1 MVERPTRHHAEPARA
16 FGGEPDAHDSAV
28 VGVVLATDETRRFGA
43 VHQLDRTVVTQEKLV
58 GDITDGRV
66 VGSGMPSH
74 REQQLMLHRRH
85 PELRRLVLAPAQE
98 PAQRRAEG
106 QQALVVTIRRRRRAW
121 HRYIVPRYN
130 FAVNRRELLL
140 GGLAVLLGLAGGGAA
155 WVLVHLIGLL
165 TNLALLHRWAWK
177 MPTLAHY
184 HPDWSLVVV
193 AVAGAGVVS
202 LLARWSPII
211 RGHGI
216 PEAMEAVLTRESRV
230 SPRTAVAKPVSAAVA
245 IGTGGPF
252 GAEGPI
258 IVTGGALGSLIGQLI
273 RVSANERKILLACG
287 AAAGMSATF
296 GAPIA
301 AVILAVEL
309 LLFEFSIR
317 AVMPLVIAS
326 SVAAAM
332 HALLFSAGPIFHVPP
347 HKFEALDHL
356 PVFILLGVVCGIA
369 AAVICRGL
377 FKIEELYRRLPISP
391 AWHPLIGAVGF
402 ASIGL
407 LEPRVLGVGYDDINT
422 VLAAKLAIG
431 TLAVVLVA
439 KLAAWWVA
447 LGSGTSGGTLA
458 PLLLIGAALGGSLS
472 GVFSHLTNPSTS
484 ALAVVAMAATFGAA
498 ARAPFTSMVFAF
510 ELTRD
515 YRSIVPIM
523 LATAI
528 ADAVAR
534 RLVDHGLMTERLA
547 RRGLAV
553 PRDYLP
559 DIFRHTPVSSVMST
573 AVAVPQDAPLDE
585 VRVLAAQQSHAWY
598 PVVDEDNA
606 VTGVIARDRALGED
620 DGHPRVKDC
629 MDPVFSSVPP
639 TATLEDVLVRIV
651 DEEADLVTVVDSS
664 GHLAGVCTRTDLL
677 SARAR
682 QRDHEALA
690 PAPTRRWTS
699 IRLGRHAVERATPS
713 PGGRADEHTT
723 NT

>member
-1 MVERPTRHHAEPARA
+1 MLSAL
-16 FGGEPDAHDSAV
+16 AV
-28 VGVVLATDETRRFGA
+28 V
-43 VHQLDRTVVTQEKLV
+43 
-58 GDITDGRV
+58 
-66 VGSGMPSH
+66 
-74 REQQLMLHRRH
+74 
-85 PELRRLVLAPAQE
+85 
-98 PAQRRAEG
+98 
-106 QQALVVTIRRRRRAW
+106 
-121 HRYIVPRYN
+121 
-130 FAVNRRELLL
+130 
-140 GGLAVLLGLAGGGAA
+140 LGLAGGGAA
-155 WVLVHLIGLL
+155 WVLVHLIALL

-184 HPDWSLVVV
+184 HPDWSLLVV

-309 LLFEFSIR
+309 LLFEFSVR
-317 AVMPLVIAS
+317 AVMPLVISS

-347 HKFEALDHL
+347 HKFEALSHL
-356 PVFILLGVVCGIA
+356 HVFILLGLACGIA

-377 FKIEELYRRLPISP
+377 FKIEELYRRLPVSQ

-407 LEPRVLGVGYDDINT
+407 LEPRVLGVGYDDINS
-422 VLAAKLAIG
+422 VLAAKLAVG
-431 TLAVVLVA
+431 TLAVLLVA

-458 PLLLIGAALGGSLS
+458 PLLLIGGALGGSLS
-472 GVFSHLTNPSTS
+472 GLFSHLSNTSTS

-498 ARAPFTSMVFAF
+498 ARAPLTSMVFAF

-547 RRGLAV
+547 RRGLKV

-559 DIFRHTPVSSVMST
+559 DIFRHTPVSTVMST
-573 AVAVPQDAPLDE
+573 PLAVPQESRLDQVRE
-585 VRVLAAQQSHAWY
+585 VIGQRPHAWY
-598 PVVDEDNA
+598 PVVDEDNV
-606 VTGVIARDRALGED
+606 VTGVVAREDVLSAD
-620 DGHPRVKDC
+620 DGGARVKDC

-639 TATLEDVLVRIV
+639 NATLEDVLINIV
-651 DEEADLVTVVDSS
+651 DEEADLVTVVDPA
-664 GHLAGVCTRTDLL
+664 GHLEGVCTRTDLL

-682 QRDHEALA
+682 QREHEALA
-690 PAPTRRWTS
+690 PTRAARW
-699 IRLGRHAVERATPS
+699 R
-713 PGGRADEHTT
+713 GRAPIR
-723 NT
+723 